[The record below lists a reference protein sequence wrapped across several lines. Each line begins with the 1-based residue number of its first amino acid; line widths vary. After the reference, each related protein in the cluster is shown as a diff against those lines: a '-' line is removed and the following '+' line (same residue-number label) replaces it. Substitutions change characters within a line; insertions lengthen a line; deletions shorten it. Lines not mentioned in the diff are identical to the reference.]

1 MRDTQPDLSLSLNK
15 SLKGKALTGLFALR
29 RMCEKWCYT

>member
-15 SLKGKALTGLFALR
+15 SVKGKALTGLFALS